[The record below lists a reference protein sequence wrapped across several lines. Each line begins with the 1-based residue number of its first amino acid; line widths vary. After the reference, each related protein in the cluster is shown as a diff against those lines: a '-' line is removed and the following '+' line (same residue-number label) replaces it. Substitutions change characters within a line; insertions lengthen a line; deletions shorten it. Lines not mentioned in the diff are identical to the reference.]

1 MAKIQGLY
9 SLRAQLYNKA
19 ATLAGGGGVLY
30 EFTNNDRGAD
40 IGSPYRC
47 DLDFIQQDTLSVDS
61 YNGTR
66 RFLVNNKLLIKRAR
80 LVTPGAPELQPSP
93 GEHAARLLLNSYA
106 DDGNGNE
113 VHGNAMQIKLD
124 FFNEWQKF
132 NVWFENFNIA
142 SGDGTYKFYMP
153 DARWNLNVDD
163 YNLQSAYENAELYAF
178 LEIEIDTAGLL
189 TPSNRLV

>member
-30 EFTNNDRGAD
+30 EFTNNDRNAD
-40 IGSPYRC
+40 IGSAYRC

-61 YNGTR
+61 YDGTR

-80 LVTPGAPELQPSP
+80 LVTPGAPGLQPSP
-93 GEHAARLLLNSYA
+93 GEHAARLLLDSYA
-106 DDGNGNE
+106 FDGDGNE

-124 FFNEWQKF
+124 FFNKWQEF
-132 NVWFENFNIA
+132 NVWFDNFDIA

-153 DARWNLNVDD
+153 DTRWHLNVDD
-163 YNLQSAYENAELYAF
+163 YNLQSAYEGGELYAF
-178 LEIEIDTAGLL
+178 LELEIDTAGLL
-189 TPSNRLV
+189 TSSNRLV